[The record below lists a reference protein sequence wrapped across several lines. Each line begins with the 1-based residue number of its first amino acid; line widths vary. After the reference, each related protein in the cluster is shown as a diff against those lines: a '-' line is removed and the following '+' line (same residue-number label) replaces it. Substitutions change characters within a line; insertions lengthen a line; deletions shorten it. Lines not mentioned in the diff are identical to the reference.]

1 MTILVSACENP
12 SPIQMSHFTQ
22 RNLEGLRVRA
32 TNITAG
38 KALGSYHVESRGI
51 LQSLH
56 TKQKDLSKRQLSII
70 GKDKSRLRKEL
81 RIAKIIIYINI
92 IMLTCLLNQDAP

>member
-1 MTILVSACENP
+1 
-12 SPIQMSHFTQ
+12 MSHITQ

>member
-1 MTILVSACENP
+1 
-12 SPIQMSHFTQ
+12 MSHFTQ
-22 RNLEGLRVRA
+22 QNLEGLRVRA